1 MRIPLLL
8 IVGPSAVGK
17 SDVAVRV
24 ALALGG
30 EVGTADSMQVY
41 RGLDI
46 GTAKPA
52 AAERRGVPH
61 HMIDVVDPDE
71 EYSVARY
78 QEQAE
83 AAIAD
88 IAARGPRP
96 RLVGG
101 SGRDVRAGVEGLD
114 FPLAA
119 DPVLRQ
125 QLAEQARD
133 LGAAAL
139 HARLAQVD
147 PAAAARIHPNDEKR
161 LLRALE
167 VYESTGRPIS
177 AQQTIAPG
185 APSRYNISAYGL
197 TLPRPALYPRIE
209 ARVDRMIERGLVE
222 EVEGLLARGY
232 GEQLVS
238 MRGLGYRQ
246 IIGYLR
252 GQYEFLGA
260 VGRVKRDTRR
270 LAKRQLTWFR
280 ADRRLRWI
288 DVEEAGGPEG
298 VAARI
303 IEEGDGGPE

>member
-1 MRIPLLL
+1 MSIPLLM
-8 IVGPSAVGK
+8 IVGPTAVGK
-17 SDVAVRV
+17 SEVAVRV
-24 ALALGG
+24 ALELGG
-30 EVGTADSMQVY
+30 EVVTADSMQVY

-46 GTAKPA
+46 GTAKPT

-78 QEQAE
+78 QEQATE
-83 AAIAD
+83 AIAD
-88 IAARGPRP
+88 IAARGQRP
-96 RLVGG
+96 LLVGG
-101 SGRDVRAGVEGLD
+101 SGLYVRAVVDGLD

-119 DPVLRQ
+119 DPVLRKR
-125 QLAEQARD
+125 LTEQARD

-161 LLRALE
+161 ILRALE

-185 APSRYNISAYGL
+185 AQSRYNITAYGL

-232 GEQLVS
+232 GERLVS

-252 GQYEFLGA
+252 GQYEFISA

-298 VAARI
+298 IAARI
-303 IEEGDGGPE
+303 IEAGGGGPE